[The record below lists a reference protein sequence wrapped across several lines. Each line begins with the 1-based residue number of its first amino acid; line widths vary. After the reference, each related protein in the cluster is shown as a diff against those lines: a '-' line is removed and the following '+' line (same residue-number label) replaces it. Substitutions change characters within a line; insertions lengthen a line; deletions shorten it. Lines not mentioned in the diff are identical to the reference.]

1 VVVVS
6 ERKPTADQQL
16 TVELDTLLSVLDQL
30 QTRLTTA
37 QQQALPTDDS
47 QAVDLISSYEVGVKL
62 VSHQNRERQNRETV
76 I

>member
-1 VVVVS
+1 MVVVS